1 MIGSRAGERQ
11 PVMRCVTHT
20 LNGEFDD
27 DDDDDDDDDE
37 DEDEG
42 TPWLWITDLSFYLGG
57 SSRGQCASLPTDRH
71 TTRQTNERTNLV
83 RHTDDVANWTPHE
96 GDEVRC
102 VARNIVNQ

>member
-1 MIGSRAGERQ
+1 MWAHCSGGEQDTRRVKWRDDKSTTMIESRAGEGQ

-37 DEDEG
+37 HEG

-57 SSRGQCASLPTDRH
+57 ISRG
-71 TTRQTNERTNLV
+71 
-83 RHTDDVANWTPHE
+83 
-96 GDEVRC
+96 
-102 VARNIVNQ
+102 